1 MEGPVP
7 GRPIIRRGPGCSGA
21 DGRRLR
27 GALRSAGAQ
36 PGRGVGVGPR
46 RAQLTGNDPLP
57 AAADSKGP
65 DPRTPTSAMDG
76 GADGERSRLR
86 PRPESGA
93 EMRAKERVS
102 AAPHAGG
109 PPGRLCGDGALLA
122 ASLLLA
128 LASCCL
134 SAASL
139 CRAAALQAEL
149 GGLRAQL
156 RAEPGAPR
164 AGAPAPGEPA
174 APSALQGIFAP
185 AAAGGSRRKRASL
198 GPEETVIQDC
208 LQLIA
213 DSATPTIRE
222 GSYTFVPWLLS
233 FKRGRALEEKEN
245 KILVKETGYFFIYG
259 QASQSWKKEMNSNWQ
274 YHVKMLKYHETE
286 MARFSEH

>member
-1 MEGPVP
+1 M
-7 GRPIIRRGPGCSGA
+7 
-21 DGRRLR
+21 
-27 GALRSAGAQ
+27 
-36 PGRGVGVGPR
+36 GPR

-86 PRPESGA
+86 PRPESRA
-93 EMRAKERVS
+93 EMRAEERV
-102 AAPHAGG
+102 ATG
-109 PPGRLCGDGALLA
+109 PRGRLCGDGALLA

-164 AGAPAPGEPA
+164 AGAAAPGEPA
-174 APSALQGIFAP
+174 APSALQVSAASAAPPAPPARRPGPNWGLLSSQGILAP

-198 GPEETVIQDC
+198 GPEETGR
-208 LQLIA
+208 LG
-213 DSATPTIRE
+213 R
-222 GSYTFVPWLLS
+222 GSLPEDPGV
-233 FKRGRALEEKEN
+233 RRRA
-245 KILVKETGYFFIYG
+245 V
-259 QASQSWKKEMNSNWQ
+259 
-274 YHVKMLKYHETE
+274 
-286 MARFSEH
+286 